1 LDPAFVR
8 TLPTHLISDG
18 LAEAIKIAIVMDP
31 DLFEFIER
39 YSSEFLEFPCTVDM
53 GRMTDFVQRSAVR
66 LLEQLEP
73 NLYEDKTY
81 RRLLDFGHTFSPL
94 IESESGFRVTHG
106 MAVSIDIAI
115 STQIAFELGL
125 VSVEQRDR
133 ILCALVNAGL
143 PIHSDFLTAER
154 ACDAMAAM
162 KAHRGGHLNLVL
174 PSGIGTAIFITDT
187 DRLTPRV
194 LRRAIDRL
202 RRDTYVLPFA
212 VPRVSPA
219 KPVPPRSIR
228 KTLAEAMPLSPAAT

>member
-1 LDPAFVR
+1 
-8 TLPTHLISDG
+8 
-18 LAEAIKIAIVMDP
+18 
-31 DLFEFIER
+31 
-39 YSSEFLEFPCTVDM
+39 
-53 GRMTDFVQRSAVR
+53 
-66 LLEQLEP
+66 
-73 NLYEDKTY
+73 
-81 RRLLDFGHTFSPL
+81 
-94 IESESGFRVTHG
+94 
-106 MAVSIDIAI
+106 VSIDIAI